1 MQSAACSKYPITYFW
16 IVLVL
21 ETYSFKFSYRIDAYT
36 VTYTTLDSSVYLSFV
51 TFDLQPVFA
60 GDELGAHYTPYN
72 YFQLSQHHLK
82 WRTREM
88 GRMHA
93 LGQRIIRHQAKQK
106 HKFCVSS
113 NSFN

>member
-1 MQSAACSKYPITYFW
+1 M
-16 IVLVL
+16 L

-72 YFQLSQHHLK
+72 YFQLTAPSEVENS
-82 WRTREM
+82 RD
-88 GRMHA
+88 GPHA
-93 LGQRIIRHQAKQK
+93 CSRAENNKTPGQTETQVL
-106 HKFCVSS
+106 C
-113 NSFN
+113 